1 MPSISTQDD
10 VTNAQQEN
18 AQNTINKIKN
28 DLTNIGS
35 NNIDLSPAQTVDANQ
50 IIANNNTTT
59 IAETIPHEITKNE
72 EKKREHKDL
81 LLKIVMWFLGVQFGL
96 FFLLLTGVIVC
107 LIIGHMID
115 KPFPTEMTTMIFDML
130 KIYLASIIVELISML
145 YFIVKNVFDTTI
157 PDLAKQ
163 LTNNKNKD

>member
-18 AQNTINKIKN
+18 AQNSINKIKN

-35 NNIDLSPAQTVDANQ
+35 NHIDLSPAQTVDANQ

>member
-18 AQNTINKIKN
+18 AQNSINKIKN

-130 KIYLASIIVELISML
+130 KIYLASIIVELISMF

>member
-18 AQNTINKIKN
+18 AQNSINKIKN

-163 LTNNKNKD
+163 LTNNKNKY

>member
-1 MPSISTQDD
+1 MPSINTQDE
-10 VTNAQQEN
+10 VTNIQQEN
-18 AQNTINKIKN
+18 VQNSINKIKN
-28 DLTNIGS
+28 DLTNIES

-50 IIANNNTTT
+50 IIANNNTMT
-59 IAETIPHEITKNE
+59 IAEAIPNEITKNE

-81 LLKIVMWFLGVQFGL
+81 LLKIVMWFLGLQFGL

-130 KIYLASIIVELISML
+130 KIYLTSIIVELISML

-163 LTNNKNKD
+163 LTNNKNED

>member
-1 MPSISTQDD
+1 MPSINTQDE
-10 VTNAQQEN
+10 VTNIQQEN
-18 AQNTINKIKN
+18 VQNSINKIKN
-28 DLTNIGS
+28 DLTNIES

-50 IIANNNTTT
+50 IIANNNTMT
-59 IAETIPHEITKNE
+59 IAEAIPHEITKNE

-81 LLKIVMWFLGVQFGL
+81 LLKIVMWFLGLQFGL

-107 LIIGHMID
+107 LIIGHMTN
-115 KPFPTEMTTMIFDML
+115 KPFPIEMTTMIFDML
-130 KIYLASIIVELISML
+130 KIYLTSIIVELISML

>member
-18 AQNTINKIKN
+18 AQNSINKIKN

-59 IAETIPHEITKNE
+59 IAETIPYEITKNE

>member
-18 AQNTINKIKN
+18 AQNSINKIKN

-35 NNIDLSPAQTVDANQ
+35 NNINLSPAQTVDANQ

>member
-18 AQNTINKIKN
+18 AQNSINKIKN

-50 IIANNNTTT
+50 IIANNNTT

>member
-18 AQNTINKIKN
+18 AQNSINKIKN

-35 NNIDLSPAQTVDANQ
+35 YNIDLSPAQTVDANQ

>member
-18 AQNTINKIKN
+18 AQNSINKIKN

-59 IAETIPHEITKNE
+59 IAETIPHKITKNE

>member
-18 AQNTINKIKN
+18 AQNSINKIKN

-59 IAETIPHEITKNE
+59 IAETIPHELTKNV

>member
-1 MPSISTQDD
+1 
-10 VTNAQQEN
+10 
-18 AQNTINKIKN
+18 
-28 DLTNIGS
+28 
-35 NNIDLSPAQTVDANQ
+35 
-50 IIANNNTTT
+50 
-59 IAETIPHEITKNE
+59 
-72 EKKREHKDL
+72 
-81 LLKIVMWFLGVQFGL
+81 
-96 FFLLLTGVIVC
+96 
-107 LIIGHMID
+107 MID

>member
-18 AQNTINKIKN
+18 AQNSINKIKN

-59 IAETIPHEITKNE
+59 IAETILMRLQKM
-72 EKKREHKDL
+72 KKPSVNIR
-81 LLKIVMWFLGVQFGL
+81 
-96 FFLLLTGVIVC
+96 
-107 LIIGHMID
+107 IG
-115 KPFPTEMTTMIFDML
+115 
-130 KIYLASIIVELISML
+130 Y
-145 YFIVKNVFDTTI
+145 
-157 PDLAKQ
+157 
-163 LTNNKNKD
+163 

>member
-18 AQNTINKIKN
+18 AQNSINKIKN

-72 EKKREHKDL
+72 EKKRDHKDL

>member
-18 AQNTINKIKN
+18 AQNSINKIKN

-81 LLKIVMWFLGVQFGL
+81 LLKIVMWF
-96 FFLLLTGVIVC
+96 
-107 LIIGHMID
+107 
-115 KPFPTEMTTMIFDML
+115 
-130 KIYLASIIVELISML
+130 
-145 YFIVKNVFDTTI
+145 
-157 PDLAKQ
+157 
-163 LTNNKNKD
+163 

>member
-18 AQNTINKIKN
+18 AQNSINKIKN

-96 FFLLLTGVIVC
+96 FFLLLTRVIVC

>member
-1 MPSISTQDD
+1 MPSISTQDE

-18 AQNTINKIKN
+18 AQNSINKIKN

>member
-18 AQNTINKIKN
+18 AQNSINKIKN

>member
-18 AQNTINKIKN
+18 AQNSINKIKN

-50 IIANNNTTT
+50 ILANTNTTT

>member
-18 AQNTINKIKN
+18 AQNSINKIKN

-59 IAETIPHEITKNE
+59 IVETIPHEITKNE